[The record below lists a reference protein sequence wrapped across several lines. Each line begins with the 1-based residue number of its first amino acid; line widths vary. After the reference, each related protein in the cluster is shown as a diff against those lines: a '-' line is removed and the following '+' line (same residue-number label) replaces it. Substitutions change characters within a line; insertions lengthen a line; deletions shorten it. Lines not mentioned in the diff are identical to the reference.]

1 MEEGPRGGETS
12 FAPLLYY
19 GWVVVAITFVVGL
32 TSAGVR
38 AALGVFI
45 VPLENEFAWNRA
57 EIAGA
62 AALSLVTLGLAAP
75 ISGRLADRFGPRL
88 VMLGS
93 IGLLAVGVGAT
104 ALMDSLWQ
112 LSLLWGVIVGLGAGG
127 AGSVLHATVA
137 TRWFVARR
145 GLVTGVLGTAGSTGQ
160 LIFIPA
166 LMVAVV
172 TLGWR
177 AGLLALALVA
187 LALIIP
193 ILIWMR
199 DDPADMGLVPHGT
212 RGGEG
217 KPAARDDA
225 GAVPLRAAIRTP
237 EFWLLAGSFFV
248 CGGTANG
255 LIGTHLIPHAIDHGI
270 PEITA
275 AATVGVMGGMNVV
288 GTLMSGWLTDKVD
301 PRRLLALYYSFRGL
315 SLFILPF
322 VTDFSGL
329 LIFAVIYGLDWF
341 ATVPPTVML
350 TARRF
355 GRRSI
360 GTVYG
365 WIFFSHQLGAATA
378 ALGGGAVRVWL
389 GDYQMAFLAAGVL
402 AMVGAGMALLIRVEQ
417 PARALAPSQSG
428 A

>member
-1 MEEGPRGGETS
+1 
-12 FAPLLYY
+12 
-19 GWVVVAITFVVGL
+19 VVVAITFVVGL
-32 TSAGVR
+32 TSAGIR
-38 AALGVFI
+38 TAAGVLM
-45 VPLENEFAWNRA
+45 VPLEAEFGWNRA

-62 AALSLVTLGLAAP
+62 AAISLIMLGLAAP

-93 IGLLAVGVGAT
+93 VALLAIGVGGT
-104 ALMDSLWQ
+104 AAMSELWQ
-112 LSLLWGVIVGLGAGG
+112 MSFLWGILVGLGAGG

-145 GLVTGVLGTAGSTGQ
+145 GLVTGILGTAGSTGQ

-166 LMVAVV
+166 LMAVV
-172 TLGWR
+172 VALGWR

-193 ILIWMR
+193 IILWMR
-199 DDPADMGLVPHGT
+199 DDPEDVGLIPQG
-212 RGGEG
+212 
-217 KPAARDDA
+217 AA
-225 GAVPLRAAIRTP
+225 GASDPSLAADQAAPVPLRAAFRTP

-255 LIGTHLIPHAIDHGI
+255 LIGTHLIPHSIDHGI
-270 PEITA
+270 PEVTA
-275 AATVGVMGGMNVV
+275 AATVGVMGGMNVI
-288 GTLMSGWLTDKVD
+288 GTIASGWLTDKVD
-301 PRRLLALYYSFRGL
+301 PRRLLAIYYSFRGL

-322 VTDFSGL
+322 VADFSGL
-329 LIFAVIYGLDWF
+329 LIFAIIYGLDWF
-341 ATVPPTVML
+341 ATVPPTVAL

-378 ALGGGAVRVWL
+378 AIGGGAVRVWL

-402 AMVGAGMALLIRVEQ
+402 AMLGAGMALLIRAGQ
-417 PARALAPSQSG
+417 PAPSSLAP
-428 A
+428 AARPA